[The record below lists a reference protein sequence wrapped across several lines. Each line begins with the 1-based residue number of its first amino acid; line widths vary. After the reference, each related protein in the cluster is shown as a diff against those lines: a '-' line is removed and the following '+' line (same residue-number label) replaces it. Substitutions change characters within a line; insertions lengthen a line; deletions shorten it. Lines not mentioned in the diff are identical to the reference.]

1 MITDV
6 GSSDAVAL
14 ARHNQLDPF
23 LMTNEKSPL
32 SLSDAAALLDLLTTD
47 EAFRAAF
54 QANPAEALKQ
64 VSKEA
69 AAASVGCSMPG
80 QLASVEDLLSARQK
94 LTGHLTEKGMFTV
107 PHCFV
112 AGGQ

>member
-1 MITDV
+1 
-6 GSSDAVAL
+6 
-14 ARHNQLDPF
+14 
-23 LMTNEKSPL
+23 MTNHKVPL

-47 EAFRAAF
+47 DAFRAAF

-64 VSKEA
+64 VSEA
-69 AAASVGCSMPG
+69 AAEAAVECAMPG
-80 QLASVEDLLSARQK
+80 QLASVEELLASRAH

-112 AGGQ
+112 AGDQ